1 MMQPLEDNSVATVF
15 PFTGRVLDDTP
26 MLLGEGPTFDPATGT
41 AWWFNI
47 IGRELHELHLASGRK
62 TVHTLPF
69 MGSALAKVSDS
80 KQLIASDDGLF
91 LRDTATGVLSLHAEL
106 ESDMPGNRS
115 NDGRVHPSGALWIGT
130 MGRKAETGAGS
141 IYHVAKGTVTPLF
154 SDISIPNSICFSP
167 DGATGYFVDTDV
179 NRLMR
184 VPLDA
189 ATGLPTGKAELFNDS
204 SEADGGVDGSVC
216 DAEGHIWNAR
226 WGEGAVDRYDANGN
240 HIARYE
246 VPAGQTTCP
255 AFIGP
260 DASRLLVTSA
270 RENLDEDAIAENPQ
284 HGLTFELGVDVK
296 GRFERLYKL

>member
-1 MMQPLEDNSVATVF
+1 
-15 PFTGRVLDDTP
+15 

>member
-1 MMQPLEDNSVATVF
+1 MATVF

>member
-1 MMQPLEDNSVATVF
+1 MATVF

-141 IYHVAKGTVTPLF
+141 IYHVAKGTVTTLF

-184 VPLDA
+184 VTLDA

-240 HIARYE
+240 HIERYE

-296 GRFERLYKL
+296 GRFEPLYKL

>member
-1 MMQPLEDNSVATVF
+1 MATVF

-106 ESDMPGNRS
+106 ESGMPGNRS

-296 GRFERLYKL
+296 GRFEPLYKL

>member
-1 MMQPLEDNSVATVF
+1 MATVF
-15 PFTGRVLDDTP
+15 PFAGHVLDETP
-26 MLLGEGPTFDPATGT
+26 MMLGEGPTFDPATGT

-47 IGRELHELHLASGRK
+47 IERELHELHFASGRK
-62 TVHTLPF
+62 TVYALPF
-69 MGSALAKVSDS
+69 MGSALAKISDH

-91 LRDTATGVLSLHAEL
+91 LRDTATGVLTLHAEL
-106 ESDMPGNRS
+106 EKDLPGNRS
-115 NDGRVHPSGALWIGT
+115 NDGRMHPSGALWIGT

-141 IYHVAKGTVTPLF
+141 IYHVARGTVTKLF
-154 SDISIPNSICFSP
+154 AEVSIPNSICFSP
-167 DGATGYFVDTDV
+167 DGATGYYVDTKV
-179 NRLMR
+179 NKLMR

-189 ATGLPTGKAELFNDS
+189 ETGLPTGKAEVFIDS
-204 SEADGGVDGSVC
+204 AGVEGGIDGSVC

-226 WGEGAVDRYDANGN
+226 WGIGAVDHYDTDGN

-270 RENLDEDAIAENPQ
+270 RENLDADALAANPQ
-284 HGLTFELGVDVK
+284 HGLTFDLGIDVK
-296 GRFERLYKL
+296 GRFEPLYRL

>member
-1 MMQPLEDNSVATVF
+1 MATVF

-106 ESDMPGNRS
+106 ESGMPGNRS
-115 NDGRVHPSGALWIGT
+115 NDGRVHPCGALWIGT

-296 GRFERLYKL
+296 GRFEPLYKL

>member
-1 MMQPLEDNSVATVF
+1 MMQPLEDKSVATVF

-106 ESDMPGNRS
+106 ESGMPGNRS

-296 GRFERLYKL
+296 GRFEPLYKL

>member
-1 MMQPLEDNSVATVF
+1 MATVF

-141 IYHVAKGTVTPLF
+141 IYHVAKGTVTTLF

-189 ATGLPTGKAELFNDS
+189 ATGLPIGKAELFNDS

-296 GRFERLYKL
+296 GRFEPLYKL

>member
-1 MMQPLEDNSVATVF
+1 MATVF

-115 NDGRVHPSGALWIGT
+115 NDGRVHPSGAFWIGT

-141 IYHVAKGTVTPLF
+141 IYHVAKGTVTTLF

-260 DASRLLVTSA
+260 YASRLLVTSA
-270 RENLDEDAIAENPQ
+270 RENLDEDAIADNPQ

-296 GRFERLYKL
+296 GRFEPLYKL

>member
-141 IYHVAKGTVTPLF
+141 IYHVAKGTVTTLF

-296 GRFERLYKL
+296 GRFEPLYKL

>member
-1 MMQPLEDNSVATVF
+1 MATVF

-141 IYHVAKGTVTPLF
+141 IYHVAKGTVTTLF

-260 DASRLLVTSA
+260 YASRLLVTSA
-270 RENLDEDAIAENPQ
+270 RENLDEDAIADNPQ

-296 GRFERLYKL
+296 GRFEPLYKL

>member
-1 MMQPLEDNSVATVF
+1 MATVF

-184 VPLDA
+184 VTLDA

-240 HIARYE
+240 HIERYE

-255 AFIGP
+255 AFIGT

-296 GRFERLYKL
+296 GRFEPLYKL

>member
-1 MMQPLEDNSVATVF
+1 MATVF
-15 PFTGRVLDDTP
+15 PFAGRVLDETP
-26 MLLGEGPTFDPATGT
+26 MLLGEGSTFDPATGT

-47 IGRELHELHLASGRK
+47 LERELHELHLASGRK
-62 TVHTLPF
+62 TVHALPF

-91 LRDTATGVLSLHAEL
+91 LRDTATGVLTLHAEL
-106 ESDMPGNRS
+106 EKDLPGNRS
-115 NDGRVHPSGALWIGT
+115 NDGRMHPSGALWIGT

-141 IYHVAKGTVTPLF
+141 IYHVAKGTVTKLF
-154 SDISIPNSICFSP
+154 AEISIPNSICFSP
-167 DGATGYFVDTDV
+167 DGATGYYVDTKV
-179 NRLMR
+179 NKLMR

-189 ATGLPTGKAELFNDS
+189 ETGLPAGKAEVFIDS
-204 SEADGGVDGSVC
+204 TGIKGGIDGSVC

-226 WGEGAVDRYDANGN
+226 WGVGAVDRYDTDGN

-246 VPAGQTTCP
+246 VPGAQTTCP

-270 RENLDEDAIAENPQ
+270 REHLDDDAIAANPQ
-284 HGLTFELGVDVK
+284 HGLTFELGIEVK
-296 GRFERLYKL
+296 GRFEPLYRL

>member
-1 MMQPLEDNSVATVF
+1 MATVF

-189 ATGLPTGKAELFNDS
+189 ATGLPIGKAELFNDS

-296 GRFERLYKL
+296 GRFEPLYKL